1 MSTNIMSLKMQYSPV
16 PNSIFNLSFLV
27 QTAELLDSI
36 STWQSLWQRFFLNY
50 VVLTIH
56 AIKKYGIIKAKPRV
70 KSADYGRM
78 LTETLTH
85 RGQISGYILLV
96 CSLIMFSLWSGRLW
110 TWKFPSFLLLRYLC
124 IIRSQNSNALAII
137 SKISQELNPFLHGPR
152 AQLWHYL

>member
-1 MSTNIMSLKMQYSPV
+1 MQYSPV
-16 PNSIFNLSFLV
+16 PNSIFNLSLLV

-96 CSLIMFSLWSGRLW
+96 CSLIMFTLWSGRL
-110 TWKFPSFLLLRYLC
+110 
-124 IIRSQNSNALAII
+124 
-137 SKISQELNPFLHGPR
+137 
-152 AQLWHYL
+152 